1 MENRRY
7 DFKRFKV
14 QEVQYMNR
22 SSRENNRKA
31 QKIQEKQPK
40 LKDTSFQTEGHKD
53 YPQKL

>member
-14 QEVQYMNR
+14 QEVQYMNK

-40 LKDTSFQTEGHKD
+40 LKDTSFQTEEHKD